1 MKSFAKGISEFG
13 FFIIV
18 TVVIR
23 SGVGWER
30 RKLMR
35 KTIGRVLLMGS
46 LAAGGTDVIFWQLI
60 DDQRIVFWWWS
71 KNKTLDDGE
80 IKLIRRWS
88 KNVAIKYGRMTSTAA
103 MSETSI
109 FNQMRGD
116 MFRLEAET
124 TAFAWEFH
132 PSAYTLFCNLFAGKS
147 KSNSC
152 RIIFARFLRVLLYVL
167 TSTESPYAHT
177 DELFNLQL
185 FLPFFLVVSRIS
197 FII

>member
-1 MKSFAKGISEFG
+1 
-13 FFIIV
+13 
-18 TVVIR
+18 
-23 SGVGWER
+23 
-30 RKLMR
+30 
-35 KTIGRVLLMGS
+35 LMGS
-46 LAAGGTDVIFWQLI
+46 LAAGGTDVISWQLI
-60 DDQRIVFWWWS
+60 DDQRIVVFWWWS
-71 KNKTLDDGE
+71 KNKTLDDRE

-88 KNVAIKYGRMTSTAA
+88 KNVVIKYGRMTSTAA

-152 RIIFARFLRVLLYVL
+152 RIIFARFLCVYYYMFLHQLKVLMHIQMNYLIFSYF
-167 TSTESPYAHT
+167 SPFSSLCLAFH
-177 DELFNLQL
+177 L
-185 FLPFFLVVSRIS
+185 
-197 FII
+197 